1 MLDLDTVYREEGA
14 LVYKYLCT
22 LCHDEQLAEELTQ
35 ETFFRAYI
43 NFGSLRNREKVCVW
57 LCSIGKNCF
66 YAWCREQKR
75 VQPQELAE
83 TEIVSPDPE
92 KVYIDGESYKALHD
106 CINALEEPY
115 SQVLKSRVVDG
126 LSLQEISRIYGKS
139 ESWARVT
146 FYRAKEKLK
155 ERMEC
160 ENEL

>member
-1 MLDLDTVYREEGA
+1 MGYEKLFLEKRELVYR
-14 LVYKYLCT
+14 YLFS
-22 LCHDEQLAEELTQ
+22 LCRDPVLAEELTQ

-43 NFGSLRNREKVCVW
+43 NFGSLRNREKAGAW

-75 VQPQELAE
+75 VQPQEVPESE
-83 TEIVSPDPE
+83 TVSTDPE
-92 KVYIDGESYKALHD
+92 EVYIDGESYRALHD
-106 CINALEEPY
+106 SINALEDPY
-115 SQVLKSRVVDG
+115 GQVLKSRVVDG

-155 ERMEC
+155 ERMRR

>member
-1 MLDLDTVYREEGA
+1 MGYEKLFLEKRELVYR
-14 LVYKYLCT
+14 YLFS
-22 LCHDEQLAEELTQ
+22 LCRDPVLAEELTQ

-43 NFGSLRNREKVCVW
+43 NFGSLRNREKAGVW

-66 YAWCREQKR
+66 YTWYREQKR
-75 VQPQELAE
+75 VQPQEVPE
-83 TEIVSPDPE
+83 TETVSADPE
-92 KVYIDGESYKALHD
+92 EVYIDGESYRALHD
-106 CINALEEPY
+106 SINALEEPY
-115 SQVLKSRVVDG
+115 GQVLKSRVVDG

-155 ERMEC
+155 ERMRR

>member
-1 MLDLDTVYREEGA
+1 MGYEKLFLEKSELVYR
-14 LVYKYLCT
+14 YLFS
-22 LCHDEQLAEELTQ
+22 LCRDPVLAEELTQ

-43 NFGSLRNREKVCVW
+43 NFGSLRNWEKAGVW

-75 VQPQELAE
+75 VQPQEVPESE
-83 TEIVSPDPE
+83 TVSTDPE
-92 KVYIDGESYKALHD
+92 KVYIDGESYHALHD

-115 SQVLKSRVVDG
+115 GQVLKSRVVDG

-155 ERMEC
+155 ERMKY

>member
-1 MLDLDTVYREEGA
+1 MGYEKLFLEKRELVYR
-14 LVYKYLCT
+14 YLFS
-22 LCHDEQLAEELTQ
+22 LCRDPVLAEELTQ

-43 NFGSLRNREKVCVW
+43 NFGSLRNREKVGVW

-115 SQVLKSRVVDG
+115 GQVLKGRVVDG
-126 LSLQEISRIYGKS
+126 LSLQEISCIYGKS

-155 ERMEC
+155 ERMKH

>member
-1 MLDLDTVYREEGA
+1 MGYEKLFLEKRELVYR
-14 LVYKYLCT
+14 YLFS
-22 LCHDEQLAEELTQ
+22 LCRDPVLAEELTQ

-43 NFGSLRNREKVCVW
+43 NFGSLRNREKAGVW

-75 VQPQELAE
+75 VQPQEVPK
-83 TEIVSPDPE
+83 TESVSVDPE
-92 KVYIDGESYKALHD
+92 KVYIDGEAYKALHD

-115 SQVLKSRVVDG
+115 GQVLKSRVVDG

-155 ERMEC
+155 ERMKHG
-160 ENEL
+160 NEL